1 MEENKTLKIISLCGF
16 AIFAAVSCWATAES
30 LHLLLP
36 SWPSFMCWAVT
47 IGFFVIASIGTKLI
61 VDSFNQNI
69 YLEKRGLRL
78 IGGILLTL
86 VFWLICSMPTNT
98 HTFFYRTA
106 APDIVTQD
114 LALTKSY
121 LQQLRDNV
129 KNETEIKEKLD
140 SLERGVNSGVT
151 ALFNEIENM
160 AQPGF
165 GPRAK
170 AILIEIA
177 KDLLVSRI
185 PELSY
190 QGTTASQQKALKDQY
205 NAMIGELLNNRKSE
219 LRTNYTDPQE
229 KLFMPEAAKAI
240 EIIESIEDSVMQMDA
255 NGVVDNNLIAQADI
269 ALQKGYTTIKNYA
282 DYVTLKSDSDKELY
296 TADNLVTKTTKLLS
310 VIDVWKDFLAGKHA
324 GRGFVFWIVI
334 SILVDIA
341 AFIFFDIAFKKRED

>member
-165 GPRAK
+165 GPIAN

-240 EIIESIEDSVMQMDA
+240 ETIESIEDSVMQMDV

-282 DYVTLKSDSDKELY
+282 DYVTFKSDSDKELY

>member
-1 MEENKTLKIISLCGF
+1 MEENKTLKLTSLCGF
-16 AIFAAVSCWATAES
+16 LIFAAVSCWATAES

-61 VDSFNQNI
+61 VDSLNQNI
-69 YLEKRGLRL
+69 YQEKRGLKL
-78 IGGILLTL
+78 IGGVFLTL

-106 APDIVTQD
+106 AADIVTQD
-114 LALTKSY
+114 LSLTKGY

-170 AILIEIA
+170 AILVEIA

-229 KLFMPEAAKAI
+229 KLFRPEAAKAI
-240 EIIESIEDSVMQMDA
+240 ENIESIEDSIMQMDA
-255 NGVVDNNLIAQADI
+255 NGIVDDNLIAQADI

-282 DYVTLKSDSDKELY
+282 NYVTFKSYADIDLY

-310 VIDVWKDFLAGKHA
+310 VIDVWKDFIAGKHA
-324 GRGFVFWIVI
+324 GRGFIFWIVI

>member
-240 EIIESIEDSVMQMDA
+240 ETIESIEDSVMQMDV

-282 DYVTLKSDSDKELY
+282 DYVIFKSDSDKELY

>member
-1 MEENKTLKIISLCGF
+1 MEENKTLKLVSVCGF

-36 SWPSFMCWAVT
+36 SWPTFMCWAVT
-47 IGFFVIASIGTKLI
+47 VGFFVIASIGTKLI

-78 IGGILLTL
+78 IGGVLLTL
-86 VFWLICSMPTNT
+86 VFWFICSMPTNT

-106 APDIVTQD
+106 AADIVTQD

-129 KNETEIKEKLD
+129 KNEAEIKEKLD
-140 SLERGVNSGVT
+140 SLERGVNTGIT

-170 AILIEIA
+170 SILIEIA
-177 KDLLVSRI
+177 KHLLVSHI

-190 QGTTASQQKALKDQY
+190 LGVTPSQQKALKDQY
-205 NAMIGELLNNRKSE
+205 NSMISELLENRKSE
-219 LRTNYTDPQE
+219 LRTNYTNPQE
-229 KLFMPEAAKAI
+229 KLFRPEAAKAI
-240 EIIESIEDSVMQMDA
+240 EDIENIEEHIVQMDA
-255 NGVVDNNLIAQADI
+255 AGDVDYNLIAQADI
-269 ALQKGYTTIKNYA
+269 ALQKGYTTVKNYA
-282 DYVTLKSDSDKELY
+282 DFVTFKSQSDVDLY

-310 VIDVWKDFLAGKHA
+310 VIDVWKDFLGGKHA
-324 GRGFVFWIVI
+324 GRGFIFWIVI
-334 SILVDIA
+334 SVLVDIA

>member
-240 EIIESIEDSVMQMDA
+240 ETIESIEDSVMQMDV

-282 DYVTLKSDSDKELY
+282 DYVTFKSDSDKELY

>member
-36 SWPSFMCWAVT
+36 SWPSLMCWAVT

-240 EIIESIEDSVMQMDA
+240 ETIESIEDSVMQMDA

-282 DYVTLKSDSDKELY
+282 DYVTFKSDSDKELY

-310 VIDVWKDFLAGKHA
+310 VIDVWKDFIAGKHA

>member
-240 EIIESIEDSVMQMDA
+240 ETIESIEDSVMQMDA

-282 DYVTLKSDSDKELY
+282 DYVTFKSDSDKELY

-324 GRGFVFWIVI
+324 GRGFFFWIVI

>member
-1 MEENKTLKIISLCGF
+1 MEENKTLRLISVCGF

-36 SWPSFMCWAVT
+36 SWPIFMCWAVT

-61 VDSFNQNI
+61 VDSLNQNI

-78 IGGILLTL
+78 IGGVLLTL

-106 APDIVTQD
+106 AADIVTQD

-129 KNETEIKEKLD
+129 KNEVEIKEKID
-140 SLERGVNSGVT
+140 NLEREVNSNVT
-151 ALFNEIENM
+151 ALFSEIENM

-170 AILIEIA
+170 SILVKIA
-177 KDLLVSRI
+177 SILQVSSI

-190 QGTTASQQKALKDQY
+190 QGVTSSQQKALKTQY
-205 NAMIGELLNNRKSE
+205 NSMINELLEKRKSE
-219 LRTNYTDPQE
+219 LRTNYTNPQE
-229 KLFMPEAAKAI
+229 KLFKPEATKAI
-240 EIIESIEDSVMQMDA
+240 ENIENVEGHVIQMDA
-255 NGVVDNNLIAQADI
+255 VGTVDHNLIAQADVV
-269 ALQKGYTTIKNYA
+269 LQKGYTTIKNYS
-282 DYVTLKSDSDKELY
+282 DFITFKSDADKELY
-296 TADNLVTKTTKLLS
+296 TSDNLVTKTTKLLS
-310 VIDVWKDFLAGKHA
+310 VIDVWKDFLGGKHA
-324 GRGFVFWIVI
+324 GRGFIFWIVI
-334 SILVDIA
+334 SVLVDIA

>member
-229 KLFMPEAAKAI
+229 KLFMPEAAEAI

-282 DYVTLKSDSDKELY
+282 DYVTFKSDSDKELY

>member
-240 EIIESIEDSVMQMDA
+240 ETIESIEDSVMQMDA

-282 DYVTLKSDSDKELY
+282 DYVIFKSDLDKELY

>member
-78 IGGILLTL
+78 IGGFLLTL

-240 EIIESIEDSVMQMDA
+240 ETIESIEDSVMQMDA

-282 DYVTLKSDSDKELY
+282 DYVTFKSDSDKELY

-324 GRGFVFWIVI
+324 GRGFFFWIVI

>member
-1 MEENKTLKIISLCGF
+1 M
-16 AIFAAVSCWATAES
+16 
-30 LHLLLP
+30 
-36 SWPSFMCWAVT
+36 
-47 IGFFVIASIGTKLI
+47 
-61 VDSFNQNI
+61 
-69 YLEKRGLRL
+69 
-78 IGGILLTL
+78 
-86 VFWLICSMPTNT
+86 
-98 HTFFYRTA
+98 
-106 APDIVTQD
+106 
-114 LALTKSY
+114 
-121 LQQLRDNV
+121 

-240 EIIESIEDSVMQMDA
+240 ETIESIEDSVMQMDA

-282 DYVTLKSDSDKELY
+282 DYVTFKSDSDKELY

-310 VIDVWKDFLAGKHA
+310 VIDVWKDFIAGKHA

>member
-240 EIIESIEDSVMQMDA
+240 ETIESIEDSVMQMDV

-282 DYVTLKSDSDKELY
+282 DYVTFKSDVDKELY

>member
-69 YLEKRGLRL
+69 YLEKRGHRL

-282 DYVTLKSDSDKELY
+282 DYVTFKSDSDKELY

>member
-240 EIIESIEDSVMQMDA
+240 ETIESIEDSVMQMDA

-282 DYVTLKSDSDKELY
+282 DYVTFKSDSDKELY

-310 VIDVWKDFLAGKHA
+310 VIDVWKDFIAGKHA

>member
-240 EIIESIEDSVMQMDA
+240 ETIESIEDSVMQMDA

-282 DYVTLKSDSDKELY
+282 DYVTFKSDADKELY

>member
-282 DYVTLKSDSDKELY
+282 DYVTFKSDSDKELY

>member
-177 KDLLVSRI
+177 KELLVSRI

-282 DYVTLKSDSDKELY
+282 DYVTFKSDSDKELY

>member
-1 MEENKTLKIISLCGF
+1 MEENKTLKLISVCGF

-36 SWPSFMCWAVT
+36 SWPTFMCWAVT

-61 VDSFNQNI
+61 VDSFNQNV

-78 IGGILLTL
+78 IGGVLLTF

-106 APDIVTQD
+106 AADIVTQD

-129 KNETEIKEKLD
+129 KNEAEIKEKVD
-140 SLERGVNSGVT
+140 SLERGVNSSIT
-151 ALFNEIENM
+151 ALFNEIENI

-170 AILIEIA
+170 SILVEIA
-177 KDLLVSRI
+177 KQLLVSRI

-190 QGTTASQQKALKDQY
+190 RGVDSGQQKALKDQY
-205 NAMIGELLNNRKSE
+205 NSMISELLENRKSE
-219 LRTNYTDPQE
+219 LRTNYTNPQE
-229 KLFMPEAAKAI
+229 KLFRPEAAKAI
-240 EIIESIEDSVMQMDA
+240 EDIENIEEHIVQMDA
-255 NGVVDNNLIAQADI
+255 AGEVDYNLIAQADI
-269 ALQKGYTTIKNYA
+269 ALQKGYTTVKNYA
-282 DYVTLKSDSDKELY
+282 DFVTFKSESDIDLY

-310 VIDVWKDFLAGKHA
+310 VIDVWKDFLGGKHA
-324 GRGFVFWIVI
+324 GRGFIFWIVI
-334 SILVDIA
+334 SVLVDIA

>member
-16 AIFAAVSCWATAES
+16 VIFAAVSCWATAES

-240 EIIESIEDSVMQMDA
+240 ETIESIEDSVMQMDA

-282 DYVTLKSDSDKELY
+282 DYVIFKSDSDKELY

>member
-47 IGFFVIASIGTKLI
+47 IGFFVIASIGTKLV

-282 DYVTLKSDSDKELY
+282 DYVTFKSDSDKELY

>member
-240 EIIESIEDSVMQMDA
+240 ETIESIEDSVMQMDA

-282 DYVTLKSDSDKELY
+282 DYVTFKSDSDKELY

>member
-190 QGTTASQQKALKDQY
+190 KGTTASQQKALKDQY

-240 EIIESIEDSVMQMDA
+240 ETIESIEDSVMQMDA

-282 DYVTLKSDSDKELY
+282 DYVTFKSDSDKELY

>member
-1 MEENKTLKIISLCGF
+1 MEENKTLKLISVCGF

-36 SWPSFMCWAVT
+36 SWPTFMCWAVT

-61 VDSFNQNI
+61 IDSFNQNI

-78 IGGILLTL
+78 IGGVLLTL

-106 APDIVTQD
+106 AADIVTQD

-229 KLFMPEAAKAI
+229 KLFRPEATKAI
-240 EIIESIEDSVMQMDA
+240 ESIESIEDSVMQMDA

-282 DYVTLKSDSDKELY
+282 DYVTFKSDADKKLY

-310 VIDVWKDFLAGKHA
+310 VIDVWKDFIAGKHA
-324 GRGFVFWIVI
+324 GRGFIFWIVI

>member
-282 DYVTLKSDSDKELY
+282 DYVIFKSDSDKELY